1 MLLLFET
8 AAGYALFKV
17 LKENKLEQAGTVR
30 YWSLCL
36 CCQNSTHCLLSMLLT
51 EWLPASSSRLCC
63 ATCSIASMLQDYAE
77 DFNTQE
83 SALKVSPQQPLVFSC
98 AQ

>member
-1 MLLLFET
+1 MTGLAANMLLLFET

-30 YWSLCL
+30 HWIL
-36 CCQNSTHCLLSMLLT
+36 MLPEQHT
-51 EWLPASSSRLCC
+51 LPAQHAPDWPPVCNSRLCC
-63 ATCSIASMLQDYAE
+63 AKCSTASMLQDYAE

-83 SALKVSPQQPLVFSC
+83 SALKVRPQSL
-98 AQ
+98 